1 MLSVFET
8 VLEMSLTASV
18 VILTVLLARTL
29 LSKAP
34 KKYAYLLWLVV
45 AFRLCIPFSFES
57 SLSIFNTA
65 EVLPS
70 FEVETSTSE
79 AVSDATPDAAPEVSD
94 TVSVPSVPVVPN
106 QGTLSVP
113 EQTPPVDTPVT
124 PPVSGEI
131 PSVPST
137 PNKPNDTP
145 VETPNDTPVETP
157 NDTPVETPNDT
168 PVEIPDATVPVTPS
182 APKND
187 WQNVLGVVL
196 ASVWALGI
204 ICMLGCGV
212 VSYIKLKKRLQNAVL
227 LYDNVYGSD
236 RIGSPFALGV
246 FRPRIYI
253 PFGLNEE
260 AQGYILAHERYH
272 LKRLDH
278 LVKPLSFLILSVHWF
293 NPLCW
298 LAFNRMSLDMEL
310 SCDERVLKQYG
321 DENMKKKYSK
331 TLLDFATDNRYPTP
345 APISFSE
352 GAGAKTR
359 IKHALYWKKPRFWVS
374 AIAILLCAVVLV
386 ACAANAVSNDPSDN
400 SEDEHSDRIIDFGDT
415 PYLFTFESNGDGT
428 CVITDIKTDPDHTE
442 PYDLIIPEKS
452 PDGDKVAEIDLSVL
466 DSYKDVFNVPGA
478 LTKETF
484 SSIIGSIRTS
494 EFKGENGITAET
506 AADIADAFYGRPH
519 GQPSAEHVDEFSYV
533 ILEPLISV
541 GEASRISEILTNFI
555 GYTAEDC
562 YTDCLAVLELDTS
575 EEIKAILKEN
585 AFRFFYHDA
594 TNIQKVVLPSEDIKV
609 HQSAAELT
617 FTLSDG
623 TAFEPKYDNP
633 VSIGYLTDDVDLFDP
648 NTRHFAEKQVDASE
662 TLMLTTSKTV
672 SQICFFALDSTD
684 GETFSVEKVLLSGVV
699 LTDAQTLVIDTY
711 ISETFPNRGI
721 GFCGSDG
728 KMHYY
733 AIHWSGY
740 DGSLFLSEI
749 TDRVDFPLTLS
760 IRYATEED
768 KHNDSYLHFEAAG
781 LTASYDL
788 VIETNQM
795 LASLNVCKFNI
806 ADDFSHYTAE
816 PFDTNLGAFSPKTP
830 LHLTVYPESITST
843 YGISFQDSDGV
854 TRYYAVFESE
864 LDGTISLVEITDQV
878 KKQPE
883 QSNGETVIETYEY
896 SGGTLYHAEI
906 EDSYNDR
913 LYLIK
918 DDGTRVDIREQL
930 VFSYLAFSD
939 DQSKLIWND
948 YEWEWNA
955 TVCVYDMASGALTV
969 QPMDDLGISR
979 TPSYMAWLDNR
990 YFLFVSQYD
999 MGTIT
1004 TGGDLYVYDTE
1015 THLYRL
1021 LFDVERVG
1029 SRELMIHSFATDGQN
1044 VTLRADIYDYDADL
1058 YVDWTYT
1065 VTADSVYE
1073 LIKYGNSVTLGIDD
1087 GELLQKPPQI
1097 PNGETLITSFQL
1109 EDGYLYHTED
1119 SDHNHVLRIM
1129 HYDGTV
1135 TEIDKRSYITNVCLN
1150 NQKDKLIW
1158 NDFAGEYNATV
1169 WIYDIDTGDLTERPM
1184 DDLGEDYTPS
1194 FMSWYDHRYFL
1205 FVSQLDHGS
1214 IVRGGDVYAY
1224 DTQDHTYCKL
1234 IDAQGRLMFTS
1245 TEESTAGGILFH
1257 AVNYNENDDSYTKL
1271 SYLITRQE
1279 ISALLRDKT
1288 FTVLSAPENN
1298 MFDEPVRVNYAYS
1311 DVQVDFYDEEE
1322 INKYGMG
1329 EIIHTLIFSFDC
1341 PVNEFSFIKLDSA
1354 EVLTYLGPV
1363 DPEQSNLSFEA
1374 GDTYIVATYIKDIH
1388 DNRGIAFRGK
1398 DGEMR
1403 YYAIRYN
1410 MSNGGAELV
1419 EITDQLY
1426 V

>member
-1 MLSVFET
+1 MLTVFKT
-8 VLEMSLTASV
+8 ILEMSLTASI
-18 VILTVLLARTL
+18 VILVVMLARML

-45 AFRLCIPFSFES
+45 AFRLCVPFSFES

-70 FEVETSTSE
+70 FEVETSESE
-79 AVSDATPDAAPEVSD
+79 TVSDATPEVAPEISD
-94 TVSVPSVPVVPN
+94 TVSVPTVPVTPDIN
-106 QGTLSVP
+106 EGTVSVP
-113 EQTPPVDTPVT
+113 EQTPPVGTPVT
-124 PPVSGEI
+124 PPVSGET

-145 VETPNDTPVETP
+145 VQTPNDTPVQTPNDTPVELP
-157 NDTPVETPNDT
+157 DT
-168 PVEIPDATVPVTPS
+168 TVPATPS

-187 WQNVLGVVL
+187 RQNTLGVVL

-212 VSYIKLKKRLQNAVL
+212 ISYIKLKKRLQNAVL

-278 LVKPLSFLILSVHWF
+278 LVKPLSFLILCVHWF
-293 NPLCW
+293 NPFCW

-374 AIAILLCAVVLV
+374 AIAIILCVVVLV
-386 ACAANAVSNDPSDN
+386 ACAANAVSQDPSDN
-400 SEDEHSDRIIDFGDT
+400 SEDEGPDRIIDFGDV
-415 PYLFTFESNGDGT
+415 PYLFTFTSNGDGT
-428 CVITDIKTDPDHTE
+428 CVITDIKTDYEHTE
-442 PYDLIIPEKS
+442 KYDLIIPATS
-452 PDGDKVAEIDLSVL
+452 PDGDKVVEVDMSVL
-466 DSYKDVFNVPGA
+466 GNYKEVFNVPGA

-484 SSIIGSIRTS
+484 ESIIDRIKTS
-494 EFKGENGITAET
+494 EFKGENGVDAED
-506 AADIADAFYGRPH
+506 AAKVVRAFYSGHSREY
-519 GQPSAEHVDEFSYV
+519 GTKTLDGSYTFAV
-533 ILEPLISV
+533 LESRI
-541 GEASRISEILTNFI
+541 GIEEASRISGILTDFI

-562 YTDCLAVLELDTS
+562 YADCLAVLELDTS
-575 EEIKAILKEN
+575 QEIAAVLKEN
-585 AFRFFYHDA
+585 AFRFFYHDVS
-594 TNIQKVVLPSEDIKV
+594 NIGKVILPNKDV
-609 HQSAAELT
+609 NVNRGNWDTAFALP
-617 FTLSDG
+617 DG
-623 TAFEPKYDNP
+623 TAFEPVLALPISVAYGNPEIYDHH
-633 VSIGYLTDDVDLFDP
+633 Y
-648 NTRHFAEKQVDASE
+648 AEHNAFESV
-662 TLMLTTSKTV
+662 TV
-672 SQICFFALDSTD
+672 TALRRIDEYTFFALRTTD
-684 GETFSVEKVLLSGVV
+684 GSAFTVSEVFFSGVT
-699 LTDAQTLVIDTY
+699 LEQGQTSLLETH
-711 ISETFPNRGI
+711 ISETIPNRGI
-721 GFCGSDG
+721 GYMTADGEMKYHAIRYDG
-728 KMHYY
+728 K
-733 AIHWSGY
+733 
-740 DGSLFLSEI
+740 DGGLYFEDI
-749 TDRVDFPLTLS
+749 TDRIT
-760 IRYATEED
+760 
-768 KHNDSYLHFEAAG
+768 
-781 LTASYDL
+781 
-788 VIETNQM
+788 
-795 LASLNVCKFNI
+795 
-806 ADDFSHYTAE
+806 
-816 PFDTNLGAFSPKTP
+816 TP
-830 LHLTVYPESITST
+830 DPTT
-843 YGISFQDSDGV
+843 
-854 TRYYAVFESE
+854 
-864 LDGTISLVEITDQV
+864 
-878 KKQPE
+878 
-883 QSNGETVIETYEY
+883 GETVIASYDY
-896 SGGTLYHAEI
+896 NGGTLYHAELI
-906 EDSYNDR
+906 NSYNDR

-930 VFSYLAFSD
+930 LFSYLAFSE

-955 TVCVYDMASGALTV
+955 TVCVYDMASETLTV
-969 QPMDDLGISR
+969 QPMDDLGMSY

-1004 TGGDLYVYDTE
+1004 SGGDLYVYDTE

-1029 SRELMIHSFATDGQN
+1029 SRELMIHSFVTDGQN

-1058 YVDWTYT
+1058 YMDWEYT

-1073 LIKYGNSVTLGIDD
+1073 MIKYGHSVTLGIDD
-1087 GELLQKPPQI
+1087 GEPTQKPPQV
-1097 PNGETLITSFQL
+1097 PNGETLIESFQL
-1109 EDGYLYHTED
+1109 KDGYLYHTQD
-1119 SDHNHVLRIM
+1119 GDHNHVLRIM
-1129 HYDGTV
+1129 RYDGTA
-1135 TEIDKRSYITNVCLN
+1135 TEVDKRSYITNVRLN
-1150 NQKDKLIW
+1150 YQKDMLIW

-1169 WIYDIDTGDLTERPM
+1169 WVYDIENDVLTERPM

-1194 FMSWYDHRYFL
+1194 FMDWYDSRYFL

-1257 AVNYNENDDSYTKL
+1257 AVNYNKNDDSYTKL

-1363 DPEQSNLSFEA
+1363 DPEQSNLTFEA

-1410 MSNGGAELV
+1410 MSNGGVGLV